1 MTRDPQVQA
10 KRDRADL
17 MTAVV
22 VAALAVAALVY
33 DSVAR
38 ISALFATPGAI
49 TVAAPFDAQ
58 TVTVDVGGGSTTAMI
73 TSGTLVVEDVSVIS
87 VVSLVAAIVT
97 GSAGLIAAA
106 VLASAVCRR
115 LLRGH
120 IFDRINVIL
129 TFWVSLSLLIGS
141 LGAVWFQNMGLNG
154 VLAATGGEFDGQAE
168 LMLQAVPFFVAA
180 MAAGVLVIVFRRG
193 AELQRDAEGL
203 V

>member
-17 MTAVV
+17 VTAVV
-22 VAALAVAALVY
+22 VAALAVAVLLY
-33 DSVAR
+33 DGVSR
-38 ISALFATPGAI
+38 ISALFVTPGAI
-49 TVAAPFDAQ
+49 TVETPFDAQ
-58 TVTVDVGGGSTTAMI
+58 TVTVDVGGGTPATVASA
-73 TSGTLVVEDVSVIS
+73 TLVVQDVNAVS
-87 VVSLVAAIVT
+87 VVSLVAAIVIGT
-97 GSAGLIAAA
+97 AGLIAAA
-106 VLASAVCRR
+106 VLAAAVCRR

-120 IFDRINVIL
+120 VFDRVNVIL

-141 LGAVWFQNMGLNG
+141 LGAVWFHNMGLNG
-154 VLAATGGEFDGQAE
+154 VLAAVGGEFDGQAE
-168 LMLQAVPFFVAA
+168 LMLQAVPLFVAA